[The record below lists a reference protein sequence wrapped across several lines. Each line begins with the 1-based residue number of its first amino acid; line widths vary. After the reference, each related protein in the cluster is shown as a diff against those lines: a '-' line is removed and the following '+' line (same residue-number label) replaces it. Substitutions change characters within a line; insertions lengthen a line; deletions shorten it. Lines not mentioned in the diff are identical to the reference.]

1 MYSEALSA
9 SSSPCPGWTSVTLY
23 FVCTVRRLAEPHAAS
38 SAARR
43 ATARDK
49 GARTATLEDG
59 CSTYVVVV
67 VVRTRREAEA
77 VSPSTLLRRRA
88 TLT

>member
-38 SAARR
+38 AARR

-59 CSTYVVVV
+59 CSTVP
-67 VVRTRREAEA
+67 T
-77 VSPSTLLRRRA
+77 
-88 TLT
+88 